1 MLKQNKLKIL
11 ISSLITLIPVLTGC
25 ILWNRLP
32 DTVATHFDTSSAANG
47 WSSKPFAVF
56 GIPVIMVG
64 LHLLCLFLT
73 SVDPKYKNIGKKPLG
88 IVFWIIPTTTL
99 VMYSVIYGIAL
110 GIALD
115 VSFVCCLLIGIFFI
129 VLGNVLP
136 KAKQNYTFGV
146 KVPWTL
152 NDTENWN
159 RTHRLAGWCMVI
171 AGIVITATSFWHNL
185 WVLIGVLAAA
195 AVIPIVYSYTYYK
208 HGQK

>member
-1 MLKQNKLKIL
+1 MLRQNKLKIL
-11 ISSLITLIPVLTGC
+11 LSSLITLIPMLMGC

-32 DTVATHFDTSSAANG
+32 DTVATHFDTSNAANG

-88 IVFWIIPTTTL
+88 IVFWIIPTITL

-115 VSFVCCLLIGIFFI
+115 VGFVCCLLIGVLFI

-136 KAKQNYTFGV
+136 KARQNYTFGI

-159 RTHRLAGWCMVI
+159 RTHRLAGWCMVL
-171 AGIVITATSFWHNL
+171 AGIIITATSFWHNP

-195 AVIPIVYSYTYYK
+195 VVIPIIYSYTYHK
-208 HGQK
+208 HCQK